1 MFHVSLLKRYQTNEG
16 IVEPKQ
22 VELPLVIADG
32 VIILEPQTVLD
43 CRWLKQGTQLV
54 TESLV

>member
-1 MFHVSLLKRYQTNEG
+1 VFHVSLLKRYQTNEG

-22 VELPLVIADG
+22 VELPLVTVDG
-32 VIILEPQTVLD
+32 VIILEPQIVLD
-43 CRWLKQGTQLV
+43 CRWLKQGTQIV